1 MVHSRSRSPTGSRR
15 STATDPEKIL
25 WHEINKDHVR
35 KMKAIDQRVALS
47 IGAMGGVPTRDKRGN
62 VLDAL
67 WVKYSERSVVGML
80 LETNDIRKILLEQ
93 INEQIKARRDLIQEV
108 EETDI
113 VCKWLIDFTSSWE
126 TAYSKSIITRFDIGQ
141 LILSVMSEAYFE
153 VLDLFRESH
162 KMKGRST
169 QRWFLSCVKDA
180 NVYFDEQKEVA
191 KLETALAKKKKENTT
206 KKYKDIIEE
215 NKTQARNTST
225 PLFTQSEIKNLME
238 EAEANI
244 ANSDTEIKQRVDML
258 NVSTHTGDDAVV
270 RLLFRHP
277 NTQGVMCRIAGA
289 MLRKQVRAD
298 VRVDSPVCDTV
309 HVR

>member
-1 MVHSRSRSPTGSRR
+1 MVHSRSRSRSPTGSRR

-215 NKTQARNTST
+215 NKTQVVHAVRNKK
-225 PLFTQSEIKNLME
+225 PE
-238 EAEANI
+238 
-244 ANSDTEIKQRVDML
+244 
-258 NVSTHTGDDAVV
+258 
-270 RLLFRHP
+270 
-277 NTQGVMCRIAGA
+277 
-289 MLRKQVRAD
+289 
-298 VRVDSPVCDTV
+298 
-309 HVR
+309 

>member
-1 MVHSRSRSPTGSRR
+1 MVHSRSRSRSPTGSRR

-35 KMKAIDQRVALS
+35 KMKAIYQRVALS

-153 VLDLFRESH
+153 V
-162 KMKGRST
+162 
-169 QRWFLSCVKDA
+169 
-180 NVYFDEQKEVA
+180 
-191 KLETALAKKKKENTT
+191 
-206 KKYKDIIEE
+206 
-215 NKTQARNTST
+215 
-225 PLFTQSEIKNLME
+225 PLFLF
-238 EAEANI
+238 
-244 ANSDTEIKQRVDML
+244 DT
-258 NVSTHTGDDAVV
+258 AF
-270 RLLFRHP
+270 LFATACH
-277 NTQGVMCRIAGA
+277 
-289 MLRKQVRAD
+289 
-298 VRVDSPVCDTV
+298 
-309 HVR
+309 